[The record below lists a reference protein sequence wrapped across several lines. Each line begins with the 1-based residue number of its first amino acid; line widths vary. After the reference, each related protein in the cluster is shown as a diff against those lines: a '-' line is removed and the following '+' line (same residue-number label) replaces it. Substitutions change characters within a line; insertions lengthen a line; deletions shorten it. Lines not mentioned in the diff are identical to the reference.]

1 MWADNETTEDF
12 LNYEVH
18 CDLIKEYVTNPNLLP
33 LTIGV
38 FGDWGSGKSSI
49 MKILEQKLEDDEKVL
64 TIYFNSWL
72 FESYQDAK
80 ISLLENILLEL
91 SKNETLGETAKKKIL
106 SLISRV
112 DYMKLAIDGIKKY
125 GKNVV
130 DIIATGG
137 VGSVIEAGFSML
149 KKEKIDELETADLS
163 KLNEYIKDEQKNTS
177 KNTIKT
183 FRKDFEELINLTDYE
198 SVVIFIDDL
207 DRCMPERVIETLEA
221 IKLFLSVPNTAFV
234 IGADERI
241 IKHSIS
247 MHLKLHTLNSDS
259 DYLQDSKQIVT
270 DYIEKLIQIPYRLPK
285 LSLSEIETYNNL
297 LFCKTQL
304 EEDDFKIVYDDYQ
317 SFKQSDFYSAYSY
330 GHIKEK
336 INFDDKPSLSSLL
349 NLSHSMSQMI
359 TTILKGNPRQT
370 KRFLNTFILRT
381 KLASVAKIDID
392 IFVLIKLMLLEYFD
406 TKLFKKLNEL
416 QSKNDGFF
424 HEINILE
431 KVFCDGEENPFKDSF
446 QEWQTP
452 QMVSWIKIEPKLS
465 DTDLRNYFWLFRDK
479 TESTL
484 SDVHM
489 VSPILQKIYKGLKS
503 TQETEV
509 RVSLE
514 RAKNLSYDELSEIFS
529 LYENEINI
537 TPNLKELLNSL
548 HQLTIQINNIDFYD
562 RYLNIVIALPYQKVN
577 NLIYLIDR
585 LNNIKQK
592 EGSLSDKVDKIIV
605 NYSEK
610 EKGLLKKA
618 AIKYLEKGN

>member
-1 MWADNETTEDF
+1 
-12 LNYEVH
+12 
-18 CDLIKEYVTNPNLLP
+18 
-33 LTIGV
+33 
-38 FGDWGSGKSSI
+38 

-112 DYMKLAIDGIKKY
+112 DYMKLAKDGIKKY